1 MFDILSFFTEDTT
14 TYAAKNIVMYVFD
27 ETRTDEFI
35 TDSLDSYRRAYIS
48 DEDLAENMAGL
59 GTTRSEEI
67 KDVLPTEPIIQSGE
81 FAEILTFILFKS
93 LHPEYNVT
101 PIRWRWKEEKDRA
114 VHFADIMLLS
124 CPDEAQPKDTDKI
137 MTIEVK
143 SRAARPGKD
152 ESSINKAIEGALKDS
167 ISREGKTLSFL
178 LQRYKRDKQ
187 FDMAKKVK
195 RFEDAVVHPYQTQ
208 HNAMAIVDSSFMDGF
223 HIGNLDSKLIKEIE
237 NFNKTHAK
245 SHRSMAVFVIP
256 MDNLKSKYERLYQE
270 IPNS

>member
-14 TYAAKNIVMYVFD
+14 TYAAKGIVMYVFD
-27 ETRTDEFI
+27 EARTDEFI
-35 TDSLDSYRRAYIS
+35 QSSLEYYRRAYIS
-48 DEDLAENMAGL
+48 DEDLAEIVAKM
-59 GTTRSEEI
+59 GTTTSEEI
-67 KDVLPTEPIIQSGE
+67 KEFLPTEPIIQSGE
-81 FAEILTFILFKS
+81 FAEILTFLLFKA

-101 PIRWRWKEEKDRA
+101 PIRWRWKEEKNRA

-124 CPDEAQPKDTDKI
+124 CPDENTPKETDKV

-143 SRAARPGKD
+143 SRATRPGKG
-152 ESSINKAIEGALKDS
+152 ESSINKAIEGAINDS

-187 FDMAKKVK
+187 FDMVKKVK
-195 RFEDAVVHPYQTQ
+195 RFEDAVAHPYQTQ
-208 HNAMAIVDSSFMDGF
+208 HNAMAIVDSSHMDGY

-245 SHRSMAVFVIP
+245 NHRSMAVFVIP
-256 MDNLKSKYERLYQE
+256 MDNLKSKYERLYNE

>member
-1 MFDILSFFTEDTT
+1 MFDILSFFTKDTT
-14 TYAAKNIVMYVFD
+14 TYASKGIVMYVFD
-27 ETRTDEFI
+27 EARTDEFI
-35 TDSLDSYRRAYIS
+35 HGSLDFYRRAYIS
-48 DEDLAENMAGL
+48 DEDLTENMAMM

-81 FAEILTFILFKS
+81 FAEILTFLLFKK
-93 LHPEYNVT
+93 LHPEYDVT

-124 CPDEAQPKDTDKI
+124 CPNEERPKSSDKI

-143 SRAARPGKD
+143 SRATRPNKD

-178 LQRYKRDKQ
+178 LQKYKQSKM

-195 RFEDAVVHPYQTQ
+195 RFEDAVAYPYQTQ
-208 HNAMAIVDSSFMDGF
+208 HNAMAIVDSSYMDEF
-223 HIGNLDSKLIKEIE
+223 HIGNLDHILIKEIE
-237 NFNKTHAK
+237 NFNRTHANN
-245 SHRSMAVFVIP
+245 HRSMAVFVIP
-256 MDNLKSKYERLYQE
+256 MDDLKSKYESIYQE
-270 IPNS
+270 VPNS